1 MNLSARQLSP
11 VEAQC
16 DQGQLNVIGLLLPR
30 QEAAKAAQVEGIHH
44 NIHVTDH
51 SLRPL
56 SLLRNRQT
64 FNER

>member
-16 DQGQLNVIGLLLPR
+16 DPGQLNVNGLLLPR

-44 NIHVTDH
+44 NIQVTDH
-51 SLRPL
+51 SL
-56 SLLRNRQT
+56 
-64 FNER
+64 